1 MGVIELCK
9 LILSLKSWVNGPKI
23 ITLIKNKDGLYFTG
37 ICPLPIMFD
46 FFLSS
51 LMAWLKTLPGDIVS
65 NPPLVY
71 HCGC

>member
-1 MGVIELCK
+1 MGLIELCT

-37 ICPLPIMFD
+37 ICPLPILLD

-51 LMAWLKTLPGDIVS
+51 LMACLKTLHGDILS
-65 NPPLVY
+65 NSALVY